1 MIFFK
6 VLHNGRGQE
15 VPENYI
21 ICFSKEIHQGKWGI
35 SPKQHMVV
43 TVFCK
48 KILFTAIG
56 PFLTQK

>member
-35 SPKQHMVV
+35 FGPKTTHG
-43 TVFCK
+43 CNC
-48 KILFTAIG
+48 IL
-56 PFLTQK
+56 